1 MADYTIKNVRESED
15 MAPKFGLAPDMQA
28 RFPRASWDWRRP
40 ALSLQGLAPN
50 ATQPFGHSHKT
61 QEEIYLVL
69 SGSGRVKLDDEIV
82 ELRQWDAIRI
92 PPGCHARGV
101 GRPGWNRVPRVRR
114 RPQGTTARDDAET
127 QAGWWNGQGAG
138 V

>member
-1 MADYTIKNVRESED
+1 MADYTIKNLRESED
-15 MAPKFGLAPDMQA
+15 MAPNFGLAPDMSA
-28 RFPRASWDWRRP
+28 RFPAGELGLE
-40 ALSLQGLAPN
+40 ATGVSLQGLAPD

-61 QEEIYLVL
+61 QEEVYFVL
-69 SGSGRVKLDDEIV
+69 SGSGRIKLDDEIA

-92 PPGCHARGV
+92 PPGVMRAVSAGSD
-101 GRPGWNRVPRVRR
+101 GIEWLAFGPT
-114 RPQGTTARDDAET
+114 QGTTAREDAET

>member
-1 MADYTIKNVRESED
+1 MADYTIKNLRESED

-28 RFPRASWDWRRP
+28 RFPAGELGLE
-40 ALSLQGLAPN
+40 ATGVSLQGLSPN

-61 QEEIYLVL
+61 QEEVYLVL
-69 SGSGRVKLDDEIV
+69 SGDGRVKLDDEIV

-92 PPGCHARGV
+92 PPGVMRAVVPSVAPKARNSIPSG
-101 GRPGWNRVPRVRR
+101 PAE
-114 RPQGTTARDDAET
+114 TARDDAET

>member
-1 MADYTIKNVRESED
+1 MADYTIKNLRDSED

-28 RFPRASWDWRRP
+28 RFPASELGLE
-40 ALSLQGLAPN
+40 ATGVSLQALAPN

-61 QEEIYLVL
+61 QEEVYLVL
-69 SGSGRVKLDDEIV
+69 SGEGRVKLDDEIV

-92 PPGCHARGV
+92 PPGVMRAVSGGPDGIEWLAFGATSGTSARE
-101 GRPGWNRVPRVRR
+101 
-114 RPQGTTARDDAET
+114 DAET
-127 QAGWWNGQGAG
+127 QTGWWNGQGAG